1 MKIADIIACIED
13 FAPKSYQE
21 SYDNAGLIIGNAKN
35 ECTGVLIC
43 LDSIESVIDEAIAKN
58 MNLVVAHHPIIFSG
72 IKQIVGKNY
81 IERIIIKAI
90 KNDIAIYAA
99 HTNLDNMQNG
109 VNARIGEKLGIKN
122 SKILQP
128 KSKVLKKLY
137 TYIPTTHTQNVAQKL
152 FEAGAG
158 NIGNYSECSFTI
170 NGKGTFLPNEN
181 ANPTLGK
188 KLERHTQNEDK
199 LEVLFPFHLEQKILN
214 TLFQNHPYEEVAYE
228 IITIDNKNQTIGSG
242 MIGELDKPMNE
253 TDFLYFVKQQLNTKC
268 IRYTALQ
275 NKPIQKVAWCG
286 GAGNFLLGD
295 AIAHQADVFISGDFT
310 YHKFFDADN
319 QIIIMD
325 IGHYES
331 EQFTS
336 EIFLDILTKK
346 FRNFAIQISEN
357 NTNPINYI

>member
-1 MKIADIIACIED
+1 
-13 FAPKSYQE
+13 
-21 SYDNAGLIIGNAKN
+21 
-35 ECTGVLIC
+35 
-43 LDSIESVIDEAIAKN
+43 
-58 MNLVVAHHPIIFSG
+58 
-72 IKQIVGKNY
+72 
-81 IERIIIKAI
+81 
-90 KNDIAIYAA
+90 
-99 HTNLDNMQNG
+99 
-109 VNARIGEKLGIKN
+109 
-122 SKILQP
+122 
-128 KSKVLKKLY
+128 
-137 TYIPTTHTQNVAQKL
+137 
-152 FEAGAG
+152 
-158 NIGNYSECSFTI
+158 
-170 NGKGTFLPNEN
+170 
-181 ANPTLGK
+181 
-188 KLERHTQNEDK
+188 
-199 LEVLFPFHLEQKILN
+199 
-214 TLFQNHPYEEVAYE
+214 
-228 IITIDNKNQTIGSG
+228 G
-242 MIGELDKPMNE
+242 MIGALDKPMNE

-268 IRYTALQ
+268 IRYTSLQ